1 MAFVNKERMR
11 QPRIG
16 TRKLHYLLAQ
26 HELYI
31 GRDHLFLL
39 LKALRLLVP
48 ARRACHRTTNSR
60 HRFYCHSNELKDG
73 LVPSHPEQLWVADIT
88 YFPAH
93 QGEAYISLV
102 TDAYSRKIAGYQV
115 DDTMATRS
123 VKQAFVRALKG
134 RQRETTL
141 VHHSDRGSQYCSSE
155 YQALHQKYGVI
166 CSMTDGYDCY
176 QNALAER
183 VNGILKQEYLLVKPA
198 LFPNPS
204 SVKNTPNKA
213 ITIVSGIPSPVSL
226 FNAFIMA

>member
-1 MAFVNKERMR
+1 MAEKTLPTLTVTTACQFIGGTRQAFYQRRATERKRLELEARVLAFVNKERMR

-26 HELYI
+26 HELCI

-39 LKALRLLVP
+39 LKAQRLLVP
-48 ARRACHRTTNSR
+48 TRRACHRTTNSR
-60 HRFYCHSNELKDG
+60 HRFYCHPNKLKDG

-88 YFPAH
+88 HFPAH

-141 VHHSDRGSQYCSSE
+141 VHHSDRGSPYCSSE

-166 CSMTDGYDCY
+166 CSMTDGYDC
-176 QNALAER
+176 
-183 VNGILKQEYLLVKPA
+183 
-198 LFPNPS
+198 
-204 SVKNTPNKA
+204 
-213 ITIVSGIPSPVSL
+213 
-226 FNAFIMA
+226 